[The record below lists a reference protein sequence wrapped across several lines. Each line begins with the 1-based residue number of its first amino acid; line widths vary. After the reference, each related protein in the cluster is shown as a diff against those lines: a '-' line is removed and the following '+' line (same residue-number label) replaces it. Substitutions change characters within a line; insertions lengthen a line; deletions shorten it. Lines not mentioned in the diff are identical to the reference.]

1 MYQVSDSQAVL
12 RAHRSL
18 LSRGRARTLVGRTVL
33 LLGLTSLFTDISS
46 ELVSTVL
53 PLYLV
58 YTLGLT
64 PLQFG
69 LIDGLYQGAGALVRV
84 ASGFVGDRWH
94 RHKEVAAT
102 GYGLSAVCKL
112 LFLAVGSF
120 WPMIAATITLDR
132 TGKGIRTS
140 PRDAM
145 ISLSTPKEQLGTAFG
160 VHRALDTTGAMIGPL
175 LAFGMLAVA
184 PNAFHSI
191 FLVSFCI
198 ALIGVGI
205 LVLFVDNPRVA
216 PAAPAASAEPAAP
229 AQKVSLRAAFAL
241 VGARRFRTL
250 LVVGAGL
257 GLATMSDGF
266 VYLGLQRKLDFETR
280 MLPLLYV
287 GTALVY
293 MVLAVPFGKLAD
305 RVGRGKVF
313 VAGYAL
319 LLLVYAS
326 LLGPSAGVV
335 ELVGV
340 LLVFGGYYAATDG
353 VLMAAGSAV
362 LPAEL
367 RGSGLALLTTGTSV
381 SRLLASIVFGAL
393 WTAFGLQLAV
403 VAFACGLAVAAA
415 ASAVVLARSRREPAR
430 A

>member
-1 MYQVSDSQAVL
+1 VYTVQSTSSLGGAR
-12 RAHRSL
+12 RAL
-18 LSRGRARTLVGRTVL
+18 LRGRLRERVGGTVL
-33 LLGLTSLFTDISS
+33 LLGTCSLLTDISS
-46 ELVSTVL
+46 EMVSAVL

-84 ASGFVGDRWH
+84 AAGFVGDRTR

-112 LFLAVGSF
+112 LFIAVGSV

-132 TGKGIRTS
+132 TGKGIRTA

-175 LAFGMLAVA
+175 LAFGMLALA
-184 PNAFHSI
+184 PEAFHSL
-191 FLVSFCI
+191 FLVSFLI
-198 ALIGVGI
+198 ALVGFAI
-205 LVLFVDNPRVA
+205 LTLFVRNPQA
-216 PAAPAASAEPAAP
+216 PDAAASTGVPER
-229 AQKVSLRAAFAL
+229 KVSLRAALGL
-241 VGARRFRTL
+241 VGGRRFRTL
-250 LVVGAGL
+250 LLVGSGL

-266 VYLGLQRKLDFETR
+266 VYLGLQRRLDFETR

-313 VAGYAL
+313 VAGYGL

-326 LLGPSAGVV
+326 LLLPAAGVV
-335 ELVGV
+335 QLVAC

-353 VLMAAGSAV
+353 VLMAAGSAL

-367 RGSGLALLTTGTSV
+367 RGSGLSLLTTGTSV
-381 SRLLASIVFGAL
+381 SRLLGSVIFGAL

-403 VAFACGLAVAAA
+403 AAFAVALALAAA
-415 ASAVVLARSRREPAR
+415 ASAVVLAHSRVEPAG